1 MVLDQQSISSASV
14 DDARV
19 RKFAETAVRKL
30 GTYLRMYKILK
41 IYSSHL
47 VYTTGMPTK
56 NVMEISSSFYLYNFH
71 R

>member
-30 GTYLRMYKILK
+30 GTYLRTYIILK
-41 IYSSHL
+41 MHSSHS
-47 VYTTGMPTK
+47 VYASGMPTE
-56 NVMEISSSFYLYNFH
+56 NVTEIFSSFSLYNFQ

>member
-14 DDARV
+14 DDAHV

-30 GTYLRMYKILK
+30 GNYLRMYIVPK

-47 VYTTGMPTK
+47 AYRSGIPIE
-56 NVMEISSSFYLYNFH
+56 NVMEIFSSFHPYNFH